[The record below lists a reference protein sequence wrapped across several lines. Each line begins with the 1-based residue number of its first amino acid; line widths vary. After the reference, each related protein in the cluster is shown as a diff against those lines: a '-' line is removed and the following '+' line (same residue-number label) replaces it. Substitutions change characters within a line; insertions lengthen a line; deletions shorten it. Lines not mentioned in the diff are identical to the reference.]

1 MKKENAYTLM
11 EIMITA
17 LFIGLALITIAAAFT
32 NSSHILQKSRHT
44 LTALGYLQSYEE
56 SIRNKAFSSIS
67 SVSYALPLAP
77 LTNANISITAETIYS
92 DLKKVSFD
100 IYWNEAGVTT
110 HKKTVTLVTEKGI
123 NPD

>member
-1 MKKENAYTLM
+1 MKKEKAYTLM
-11 EIMITA
+11 EIMIAA

-44 LTALGYLQSYEE
+44 LTALGYLQAYEE
-56 SIRNKAFSSIS
+56 LIRNKAFSSIS
-67 SVSYALPLAP
+67 SVSYALSSAP

-92 DLKKVSFD
+92 DLKKVSLD
-100 IYWNEAGVTT
+100 IYWNEAGKTT